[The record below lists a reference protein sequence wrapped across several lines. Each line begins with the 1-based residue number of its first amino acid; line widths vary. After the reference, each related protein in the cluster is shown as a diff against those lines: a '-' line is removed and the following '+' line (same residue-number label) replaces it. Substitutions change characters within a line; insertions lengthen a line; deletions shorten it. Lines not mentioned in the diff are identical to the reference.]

1 MGCGG
6 PSTGSETDSGGLRV
20 RKDHFKLLAWNLIAV
35 AIVALVHAMG
45 LFDRFEEASVKARY
59 WARGPVAPDPRIA
72 VVTIDQKSVNEMGPY
87 PWTRDRHAQLI
98 SLLSQ
103 HGAKTIAF
111 DVLFL
116 EPDIDNPEDDEFL
129 AASAAKSDRTV
140 FGMLFNKT
148 RKGAPAE
155 PLFPIPALERVTA
168 DFGFVNVYPELS
180 GLVSKAPLWVDFEG
194 TFVPSLALA
203 TVAAFE
209 GKTPETLSKELRAV
223 TENRWHEAH
232 LNYTGWNAQLD
243 WPESSPFP
251 FHSFVDVLRG
261 RTEEGAFKDKIVI
274 VGGTLHALFDYKPT
288 VVSSVFPGLEIQA
301 NAVNNL
307 LKNNFLRR
315 VDTRWLLL
323 IMLLIGVL
331 WGFGMARAPV
341 WAGAIAVI
349 FSILGYTF
357 LTYWFF
363 SRHLLLI
370 NFATPLFAFFAAFLA
385 TLIFQLDTSHR
396 EQEAIRNLFAEYTPP
411 KLIDLMLND
420 PSKLKLGGE
429 ERDITVF
436 FSDIAGFTAISESMD
451 PARVVELLN
460 DYQKSMTDV
469 VFKYDGYLDKY
480 IGDAIM
486 AFWNAPLNQPDHPL
500 LACRAALEQIHALAE
515 FNRRVSLQGI
525 APVRARM
532 GLHTGRALVGR
543 MGPDSR
549 RTYTAIGDSIN
560 LGSRLEGANK
570 YYGTGVIISEPT
582 HKAAAAEIEARELD
596 LIRVQGKTQPIRI
609 FELTAMKNGLPPETK
624 AAHGLFS
631 DGIRLYRA
639 RRFADAMDL
648 FVAVDRALPGDPPTG
663 IYIQRCR
670 RFFEVPPPPDWDGV
684 HAMTSK

>member
-1 MGCGG
+1 M
-6 PSTGSETDSGGLRV
+6 V
-20 RKDHFKLLAWNLIAV
+20 RKDHLKLLAWNLIGV

-45 LFDRFEEASVKARY
+45 LFDRFEEASVRARY
-59 WARGPVAPDPRIA
+59 WARGSVDPDPRIA

-116 EPDIDNPEDDEFL
+116 EPDTDNPDDDEFL
-129 AASAAKSDRTV
+129 AATAAKSDRVV

-155 PLFPIPALERVTA
+155 PLFPIPALERVNA
-168 DFGFVNVYPELS
+168 NFGFVNVYPEMS
-180 GLVSKAPLWVDFEG
+180 GLVSKVPLWVEYDG

-203 TVAAFE
+203 TVAANE
-209 GKTPETLSKELRAV
+209 GKTPETLAKELRAV
-223 TENRWHEAH
+223 TVNRWHEAH
-232 LNYTGWNAQLD
+232 LNYTGWNTQMD

-251 FHSFVDVLRG
+251 FYSFVDVLRG
-261 RTEEGAFKDKIVI
+261 RVDASAFKDKIVI

-331 WGFGMARAPV
+331 WGFGMARAPI
-341 WAGAIAVI
+341 WAGATAAIL
-349 FSILGYTF
+349 SILGYTF
-357 LTYWFF
+357 LTYWLF

-429 ERDITVF
+429 EREITVF
-436 FSDIAGFTAISESMD
+436 FSDIAGFTSIAESMD
-451 PARVVELLN
+451 PGRVVELLN
-460 DYQKSMTDV
+460 EYQKSMTDV

-486 AFWNAPLNQPDHPL
+486 AFWNAPLDQPAHAV
-500 LACRAALEQIHALAE
+500 LACRAALDQAAALGE
-515 FNRRVSLQGI
+515 FNRRAALRGGT
-525 APVRARM
+525 PLRARM

-560 LGSRLEGANK
+560 LGSRLESANK
-570 YYGTGVIISEPT
+570 IYGTHILISEPT
-582 HKAAAAEIEARELD
+582 HRAAQGEIEARELD
-596 LIRVQGKTQPIRI
+596 LIRVQGKTQAIRI
-609 FELTAMKNGLPPETK
+609 YELTGMKNGLAPEIR

-631 DGIRLYRA
+631 DGVRLYRG
-639 RRFADAMDL
+639 RRFAEALDL
-648 FVAVDRALPGDPPTG
+648 FVSVDRAMPGDTPTG

-670 RFFEVPPPPDWDGV
+670 RFLEVPPPPDWDGV
-684 HAMTSK
+684 YAMTSK

>member
-1 MGCGG
+1 MK
-6 PSTGSETDSGGLRV
+6 R
-20 RKDHFKLLAWNLIAV
+20 DHLKLLGWNLIAV
-35 AIVALVHAMG
+35 AIVLLVHAMG
-45 LFDRFEEASVKARY
+45 LFDRFEEASIKARY
-59 WARGPVAPDPRIA
+59 WARGPVRPDARIA
-72 VVTIDQKSVNEMGPY
+72 IVTIDQKSVNEMGPY
-87 PWTRDRHAQLI
+87 PWTRDRHAQLVN
-98 SLLSQ
+98 LLSQ
-103 HGAKTIAF
+103 NGAKTIGF

-116 EPDIDNPEDDEFL
+116 EPDVNNPDDDEFL
-129 AASAAKSDRTV
+129 AAEAAKSDRAV

-155 PLFPIPALERVTA
+155 PLFPIPALERVNA
-168 DFGFVNVYPELS
+168 NFGFVNVYPELS
-180 GLVSKAPLWVDFEG
+180 GLVQKAPLWVDYEN
-194 TFVPSLALA
+194 TFVPSLSLA
-203 TVAAFE
+203 TVASYE
-209 GKTPETLSKELRAV
+209 GKTPESLAKELRAV

-232 LNYTGWNAQLD
+232 INYTGWNAQMD

-251 FHSFVDVLRG
+251 YYSFVDVLRG
-261 RTEEGAFKDKIVI
+261 RVEAAAFKDKIVI

-288 VVSSVFPGLEIQA
+288 VISSVFPGLEIQA
-301 NAVNNL
+301 NTVNNL

-341 WAGAIAVI
+341 WAGATAVI
-349 FSILGYTF
+349 LSILGYTF
-357 LTYWFF
+357 LTYWLF

-370 NFATPLFAFFAAFLA
+370 NYATPLFAFFGAFLS

-396 EQEAIRNLFAEYTPP
+396 EQEAIRHLFAEYTPP

-429 ERDITVF
+429 ERELTVF
-436 FSDIAGFTAISESMD
+436 FSDIAGFTGISETMD
-451 PARVVELLN
+451 PGRVVELLN

-486 AFWNAPLNQPDHPL
+486 AFWNAPLDQPDHAV
-500 LACRAALEQIHALAE
+500 LACRAALDQTAALIE
-515 FNRRVSLQGI
+515 FNRRRSVEGNPPIQ
-525 APVRARM
+525 ARM
-532 GLHTGRALVGR
+532 GVHTGRALVGR

-570 YYGTGVIISEPT
+570 IYGTRILISET
-582 HKAAAAEIEARELD
+582 TCRVAQDHIETRELD
-596 LIRVQGKTQPIRI
+596 LIRVQGKTQAIRI
-609 FELTAMKNGLPPETK
+609 YELTGMKNAVPPEQK
-624 AAHGLFS
+624 AAHGLFG
-631 DGIRLYRA
+631 DGVRLYRA
-639 RRFADAMDL
+639 RRFAEALDL
-648 FVAVDRALPGDPPTG
+648 FVTVDRALPGDTPTS

-670 RFFEVPPPPDWDGV
+670 RFLEVPPPPDWDGV
-684 HAMTSK
+684 YTMTSK

>member
-1 MGCGG
+1 M
-6 PSTGSETDSGGLRV
+6 
-20 RKDHFKLLAWNLIAV
+20 RKDHLKLLGWNLIAV
-35 AIVALVHAMG
+35 AIVLLIHAMG

-59 WARGPVAPDPRIA
+59 WARGPVPPDARIA
-72 VVTIDQKSVNEMGPY
+72 IVTIDQKSVNEMGPY

-98 SLLSQ
+98 NLLAQ
-103 HGAKTIAF
+103 HGAKTIGF

-116 EPDIDNPEDDEFL
+116 EADVNNPDDDDFL
-129 AASAAKSDRTV
+129 AAEAAKSDRAV

-148 RKGAPAE
+148 RKGLPAE
-155 PLFPIPALERVTA
+155 PLFPIPALERVNA
-168 DFGFVNVYPELS
+168 NFGFVNVYPELS
-180 GLVSKAPLWVDFEG
+180 GLVQKAPLWVDYDG

-203 TVAAFE
+203 TVASFE
-209 GKTPETLSKELRAV
+209 GKTPETLAKELRAV

-232 LNYTGWNAQLD
+232 INYTGWNTQLD

-251 FHSFVDVLRG
+251 YHSFVDVLRG
-261 RTEEGAFKDKIVI
+261 RTEASAFKDKIVI

-301 NAVNNL
+301 NTVNNL

-331 WGFGMARAPV
+331 WGVGMSRAPV
-341 WAGAIAVI
+341 WAGATAVI
-349 FSILGYTF
+349 LSILGYTF
-357 LTYWFF
+357 LTYWLF

-370 NFATPLFAFFAAFLA
+370 NFATPLFAFFGTFLA

-396 EQEAIRNLFAEYTPP
+396 EQEAIRHLFAEYTPP

-429 ERDITVF
+429 ERELTVF
-436 FSDIAGFTAISESMD
+436 FSDIAGFTGISEAMD
-451 PARVVELLN
+451 PARVVGLLN
-460 DYQKSMTDV
+460 DYQKFMTDV

-486 AFWNAPLNQPDHPL
+486 AFWNAPLDQPHHPV
-500 LACRAALEQIHALAE
+500 LACLAALEQTFALRD
-515 FNRRVSLQGI
+515 FNQRLALQGV

-560 LGSRLEGANK
+560 LGSRLESANK
-570 YYGTGVIISEPT
+570 YYGTHIIISEPT
-582 HKAAAAEIEARELD
+582 YKAAQAEIEARELD
-596 LIRVQGKTQPIRI
+596 WVRVQGKTQAIPIY
-609 FELTAMKNGLPPETK
+609 ELLAKKNALPPEEKK
-624 AAHGLFS
+624 AYQLFAEGVALYRGRKFS
-631 DGIRLYRA
+631 DALD
-639 RRFADAMDL
+639 RFEEVLRGLPEDGPT
-648 FVAVDRALPGDPPTG
+648 FV
-663 IYIQRCR
+663 YIKRCQR
-670 RFFEVPPPPDWDGV
+670 FLEMPPPVDWDGV
-684 HAMTSK
+684 HTMTSK

>member
-1 MGCGG
+1 V
-6 PSTGSETDSGGLRV
+6 V
-20 RKDHFKLLAWNLIAV
+20 RKDHLKLLAWNLIGV
-35 AIVALVHAMG
+35 AIVAAVHAMG

-59 WARGPVAPDPRIA
+59 WARGPVSPDPRVA

-87 PWTRDRHAQLI
+87 PWSRDRHAQLI

-103 HGAKTIAF
+103 HGAKTVAF

-116 EPDIDNPEDDEFL
+116 EPDVDNPDDDDFL
-129 AASAAKSDRTV
+129 AAAAAKSDRVV

-155 PLFPIPALERVTA
+155 PLFPIPALERVDA
-168 DFGFVNVYPELS
+168 NFGFVNVYPEIS
-180 GLVSKAPLWVDFEG
+180 GLVSKTPLWVEYDG

-203 TVAAFE
+203 TVATHE
-209 GKTPETLSKELRAV
+209 GKTPEALAKELRAV

-232 LNYTGWNAQLD
+232 LNYTGWHAQMD

-251 FHSFVDVLRG
+251 FYSFVDVLRG
-261 RTEEGAFKDKIVI
+261 RVDTSVFKDKIVI

-331 WGFGMARAPV
+331 WGFGMARAPI
-341 WAGAIAVI
+341 WAGATAVI
-349 FSILGYTF
+349 LSILGYTF
-357 LTYWFF
+357 LTYWLF

-429 ERDITVF
+429 EREITVF
-436 FSDIAGFTAISESMD
+436 FSDIAGFTGISESME
-451 PARVVELLN
+451 PGRVVEMLN

-486 AFWNAPLNQPDHPL
+486 AFWNAPLDQPNHPV
-500 LACRAALEQIHALAE
+500 LACRAALEQTHALNE
-515 FNRRVSLQGI
+515 FNRRMALQGI

-570 YYGTGVIISEPT
+570 FYGTGMIVSEPT
-582 HKAAAAEIEARELD
+582 YKAAEPDIEARELD
-596 LIRVQGKTQPIRI
+596 LVRVQGKTQAILI
-609 FELTAMKNGLPPETK
+609 YELLGKKNALSPEK
-624 AAHGLFS
+624 KQAYKQFVEGVA
-631 DGIRLYRA
+631 LYRGRKFTEA
-639 RRFADAMDL
+639 LDCFEDVRR
-648 FVAVDRALPGDPPTG
+648 VLPEDGPTF
-663 IYIQRCR
+663 IYIKRCR
-670 RFFEVPPPPDWDGV
+670 HFLEAPPPPDWDGV
-684 HAMTSK
+684 HTMTSK

>member
-436 FSDIAGFTAISESMD
+436 LSDIAGFTAISESMD

-670 RFFEVPPPPDWDGV
+670 RFLEVPPPPDWDGV